1 MNGLVV
7 IGTLNIMLKLF
18 EDEFRKIKYINFVYF
33 FVFFYEMEL
42 DLALSVLKLLYS

>member
-7 IGTLNIMLKLF
+7 LCTLNIMLKLF

-42 DLALSVLKLLYS
+42 DLALSGFKVAI

>member
-7 IGTLNIMLKLF
+7 IYTLNIILKLF
-18 EDEFRKIKYINFVYF
+18 EDEFRKKNTYINFIS

-42 DLALSVLKLLYS
+42 DLALSGFKVAI